1 MKVPEGKT
9 ITLTFVSHQVKDKKQ
24 RWAVNVTFP
33 GGAGADARL
42 PVHAEDG
49 EGALIAEG
57 SFEFAGKSVRI
68 RDGEGEIAYA
78 DFVAGKNEP
87 SIWMKRPGMEP
98 VPGALTFA

>member
-9 ITLTFVSHQVKDKKQ
+9 ITLTFVSHQVKDTKM

-49 EGALIAEG
+49 EGTPVAEG
-57 SFEFAGKSVRI
+57 VFEFAGQAVRI
-68 RDGEGEIAYA
+68 RGGEGEIAYT

-87 SIWMKRPGMEP
+87 AIWMKRPGMDP